1 MECTFHNSYVT
12 LELVPSRVIFW
23 TALKCWHKSYSKQG
37 YVAPGLKSSLQK
49 LYWLIVT
56 KLCIHISN
64 GHRPFHFA
72 YYGEDFHR
80 TWQWVT
86 RRKSSSKQELLTI
99 CNLLNAHPLSIFVCL
114 FALFFCFV
122 LFLFFVFVF
131 LWHPF
136 CNCFSVSVL
145 CLFVLLVLFCVFCPM
160 LPVSLDC
167 VIISFF

>member
-1 MECTFHNSYVT
+1 MKCTFHNSYVT

-114 FALFFCFV
+114 FALFF
-122 LFLFFVFVF
+122 
-131 LWHPF
+131 
-136 CNCFSVSVL
+136 
-145 CLFVLLVLFCVFCPM
+145 VLFCFCFLFWFFCGVRFAIVFQFLCCVY
-160 LPVSLDC
+160 LFCLSCSVSSVQCCLC
-167 VIISFF
+167 LWIV

>member
-37 YVAPGLKSSLQK
+37 YAAPGLKSSLQK

-56 KLCIHISN
+56 KLYIHISN

-114 FALFFCFV
+114 FALFFVLFCFCF
-122 LFLFFVFVF
+122 LFLFFCGVRFAIVFQF
-131 LWHPF
+131 LCCVYLF
-136 CNCFSVSVL
+136 CLSCSVSSVQCCL
-145 CLFVLLVLFCVFCPM
+145 CLWIV
-160 LPVSLDC
+160 
-167 VIISFF
+167 